1 MRVFDPVLRALG
13 RLRLW
18 QQFVLLG
25 LFVVTVPIISTTM
38 RFLKDGQEILTQHE
52 IIDLSDESNLRVNE
66 IREEFDYLLRDVARA
81 ARQLNEK
88 NVDVEKC
95 VRDFAKRWPN
105 EIAKPGEP
113 AGDMAKVR
121 HRYFGNTLIESQLVT
136 IEPTGFTT
144 TLRMDAAEVKLVGV
158 IPKGSA
164 VDVAVAEVC
173 ERVRRESPSHISGLH
188 WQPKEGTSPGRC
200 VVVVGWP
207 VRWVEGRPTHLFA
220 VVVDFTRY
228 IENRRGTS
236 PRHQYIVTQPD
247 GTVVV
252 HPAAEFAAK
261 RVKLSDVIG
270 WNFPVGTSWVS
281 PAETKADQQRRYAQ
295 MLKEGGS
302 RLAGVTDA
310 ALTSYYRKGYFG
322 TPLSAKLG
330 QNARTELSAINQWL
344 AAEVERDPPL
354 RYGELTESASY
365 VEISHPD
372 LQRLLAISQHL
383 EKWWSAGE
391 IDWIDPLLCKTFQGQ
406 LTYLRMDANDED
418 EPPRLLVA
426 ASLEELHEDI
436 DSKFWRIVTRWVI
449 PTVAISA
456 ILTVL
461 LVVVI
466 TSSLSRLAKTADTL
480 SDPSVSPTI
489 TGGGCVEVTQLAGA
503 LQGMARRLF
512 GMNEQLESRVKLR
525 TAELAETNTKLEVAL
540 RQAEAA
546 GRAKDTFVANMSHEL
561 RQPLHIII
569 GFTEALKEEAVDANH
584 AELIPDLNKILT
596 AAKHLLD
603 LINDILDLA
612 KISAGRMELMVAT
625 FDLTLMVRDV
635 QTLVAPLAGKH
646 ANQFVVDVP
655 NALGVMIADERR
667 VRQILIN
674 LLSNAFKF
682 TTNGTV
688 TLQVRRVQK
697 NSHEMIE
704 FAVADTGKGM
714 TADQVSRLFQ
724 RFYQADPS
732 TTREQGGTG
741 LGLAITQ
748 SFNDVMGGDPIHV
761 SSVPDQGSH
770 FVVRL
775 PAVVEPNVAKNIAR
789 ATPTELT
796 PIVSKSDSQ
805 TLTPV
810 NAGTILVIDDD
821 PMVHEL
827 MLRFLS
833 KEGFRVVSAL
843 TGAEGLR
850 IARDT
855 RPSAITLDVMM
866 PEVDGWSVLADLKA
880 DPLTCDI
887 PVVMLTIVDDR
898 GRGYALGAADYLT
911 KPIDWQRLAV
921 ILRRYQSLDRASP
934 VLVIDDDPEC
944 REMVRRYLEREGWRV
959 TEAPDGEAGLREM
972 ATEFPALILLDLMM
986 PVLDGFS
993 FLTELPH
1000 RFPGARVPVV
1010 VLTAKDLTASDFDR
1024 LNGRVARIIEKGNL
1038 AQFDHLAELVR
1049 TIAKTTATQAKPG

>member
-66 IREEFDYLLRDVARA
+66 IREEFDYLLRDVART
-81 ARQLNEK
+81 ARQLNDK
-88 NVDVEKC
+88 PVNVEKS
-95 VRDFAKRWPN
+95 VQDFTKRWPS
-105 EIAKPGEP
+105 EIAKPGEI
-113 AGDMAKVR
+113 ADDMAKVR
-121 HRYFGNTLIESQLVT
+121 RRYFGNALIESQLVSM
-136 IEPTGFTT
+136 EPTGYTT
-144 TLRMDAAEVKLVGV
+144 TLRMDASESQLGGV

-164 VDVAVAEVC
+164 IDRAVTEVC
-173 ERVRRESPSHISGLH
+173 ERSRRDSPSHISALH
-188 WQPKEGTSPGRC
+188 WQPNGETPSPRC

-207 VRWVEGRPTHLFA
+207 VRRLEGRPTHLFA

-247 GTVVV
+247 GTVLV
-252 HPAAEFAAK
+252 HPAAEFATK
-261 RVKLSDVIG
+261 QVKLFDVMG
-270 WNFPVGTSWVS
+270 WDFPVSTSWLS
-281 PAETKADQQRRYAQ
+281 PNENKSDQQQRYAQ

-302 RLAGVTDA
+302 RLDGVPDA

-322 TPLSAKLG
+322 TPLSTKLG
-330 QNARTELSAINQWL
+330 TRARIELSTINQWL
-344 AAEVERDPPL
+344 AAEVERDPMF
-354 RYGELTESASY
+354 RYGELTEAASY

-391 IDWIDPLLCKTFQGQ
+391 IDWIEPLLCKTFQGQ

-436 DSKFWRIVTRWVI
+436 DSKFWRIVWRWVV
-449 PTVAISA
+449 PTVAIA
-456 ILTVL
+456 AALTVFL
-461 LVVVI
+461 IWLI
-466 TSSLSRLAKTADTL
+466 TSSLRQLAKTADTL

-503 LQGMARRLF
+503 LQGMARRLY

-569 GFTEALKEEAVDANH
+569 GFTEALKEEAVDANN

-612 KISAGRMELMVAT
+612 KISAGRMELTVAT

-635 QTLVAPLAGKH
+635 QTLVAPLADKH

-655 NALGVMIADERR
+655 NPLGVMIADERR

-761 SSVPDQGSH
+761 SSVPDQGSY

-796 PIVSKSDSQ
+796 PIVSKPDSP
-805 TLTPV
+805 TLMPI

-850 IARDT
+850 IARET

-866 PEVDGWSVLADLKA
+866 PVVDGWSVLTDLKA

-921 ILRRYQSLDRASP
+921 ILRRYQSLDRTSP

-1010 VLTAKDLTASDFDR
+1010 VLTAKDLNASDFDR

-1049 TIAKTTATQAKPG
+1049 TIAKTTAKG

>member
-1 MRVFDPVLRALG
+1 MA
-13 RLRLW
+13 
-18 QQFVLLG
+18 
-25 LFVVTVPIISTTM
+25 
-38 RFLKDGQEILTQHE
+38 
-52 IIDLSDESNLRVNE
+52 
-66 IREEFDYLLRDVARA
+66 
-81 ARQLNEK
+81 
-88 NVDVEKC
+88 
-95 VRDFAKRWPN
+95 
-105 EIAKPGEP
+105 IA
-113 AGDMAKVR
+113 
-121 HRYFGNTLIESQLVT
+121 
-136 IEPTGFTT
+136 
-144 TLRMDAAEVKLVGV
+144 
-158 IPKGSA
+158 
-164 VDVAVAEVC
+164 
-173 ERVRRESPSHISGLH
+173 
-188 WQPKEGTSPGRC
+188 
-200 VVVVGWP
+200 
-207 VRWVEGRPTHLFA
+207 
-220 VVVDFTRY
+220 
-228 IENRRGTS
+228 
-236 PRHQYIVTQPD
+236 
-247 GTVVV
+247 
-252 HPAAEFAAK
+252 
-261 RVKLSDVIG
+261 
-270 WNFPVGTSWVS
+270 
-281 PAETKADQQRRYAQ
+281 
-295 MLKEGGS
+295 
-302 RLAGVTDA
+302 A
-310 ALTSYYRKGYFG
+310 ALTVF
-322 TPLSAKLG
+322 L
-330 QNARTELSAINQWL
+330 IWL
-344 AAEVERDPPL
+344 
-354 RYGELTESASY
+354 
-365 VEISHPD
+365 
-372 LQRLLAISQHL
+372 
-383 EKWWSAGE
+383 
-391 IDWIDPLLCKTFQGQ
+391 
-406 LTYLRMDANDED
+406 
-418 EPPRLLVA
+418 
-426 ASLEELHEDI
+426 
-436 DSKFWRIVTRWVI
+436 
-449 PTVAISA
+449 
-456 ILTVL
+456 
-461 LVVVI
+461 I
-466 TSSLSRLAKTADTL
+466 TSSLRQLAKTADTL

-569 GFTEALKEEAVDANH
+569 GFTEALKEEAVDANN

-612 KISAGRMELMVAT
+612 KISAGRMELTVAT

-635 QTLVAPLAGKH
+635 QTLVAPLADKH

-688 TLQVRRVQK
+688 TLQVRRVQM

-850 IARDT
+850 IARET

-866 PEVDGWSVLADLKA
+866 PEVDGWSVLTDLKA

-1049 TIAKTTATQAKPG
+1049 TIAKTTTKT